1 MTFLKKKPDLLS
13 YLETIHLDASVE
25 QALVDRAI
33 VQLKKKTYE
42 RRVIVTLASGFR
54 QLALEQKISKAGLA
68 LYTKLQKPNIGDDVG
83 LTAGLWF

>member
-1 MTFLKKKPDLLS
+1 MAFFKKQQDLLS
-13 YLETIHLDASVE
+13 YLEAIHLDTSVE
-25 QALVDRAI
+25 QVLVDRAI

-42 RRVIVTLASGFR
+42 RRVIVDLASGFR

-68 LYTKLQKPNIGDDVG
+68 LYTKLQKPNIGDGVG